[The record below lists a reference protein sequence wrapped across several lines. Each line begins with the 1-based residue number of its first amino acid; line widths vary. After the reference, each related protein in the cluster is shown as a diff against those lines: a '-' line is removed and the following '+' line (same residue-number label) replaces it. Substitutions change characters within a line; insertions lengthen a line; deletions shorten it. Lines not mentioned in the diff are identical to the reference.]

1 MEGHQTDTGA
11 EPLVFRGRLTEEDA
25 VALRHCHDRV
35 LLRRPFR
42 WLARGF
48 AAALGGLMTWF
59 ILDKGPSVVA
69 VLTVACCAYV
79 LFVLPFERAW
89 TARLH
94 YRRRADDYLETEAR
108 LTTDRVS
115 IVNAAQRTEISL
127 LVEMFRG
134 RVVDISQTN
143 MMMEIAGQESK
154 IEAFID
160 LMRPFGIVELAR
172 TGRIALVRGTS
183 KHEGG
188 S

>member
-1 MEGHQTDTGA
+1 VEGHQTDTGA
-11 EPLVFRGRLTEEDA
+11 EPLVFRGRPTEEDA

-59 ILDKGPSVVA
+59 ILDKGPGVVA

-115 IVNAAQRTEISL
+115 IVNAAQRTEFAWRL
-127 LVEMFRG
+127 LGGLADSRAGVLFYTQERTAVLFLPARLFEG
-134 RVVDISQTN
+134 NDLRARV
-143 MMMEIAGQESK
+143 
-154 IEAFID
+154 
-160 LMRPFGIVELAR
+160 LALAAAN
-172 TGRIALVRGTS
+172 GVRVS
-183 KHEGG
+183 RV
-188 S
+188 